1 MTWFIRWRS
10 PSLKSDAAGPQTF
23 RGKIHHSRTAGKS
36 NGKKG
41 SNNAILMYTA
51 STAFLEALNEA
62 GVTHIFANLGSDHPP
77 IIESLA
83 EGQANGR
90 VLPKLI
96 TCPNEMV
103 ALSAAQGFAQA
114 SGRAQAVLV
123 HVECGTQSLG
133 GAVHNAANGRAP
145 VLIFAGVSPITQE
158 GELTGTRNEYVQ
170 WIQDVFDQRGLVRG
184 YVRYE
189 NEIRTGKNIK
199 QLVLRAMQF
208 ANSDPKGPVYLT
220 GSREVMSE
228 EVSPVSLNVD
238 QWQPISPAAIAPND
252 VAVVVKDLL
261 QAKRPLVVT
270 SYLGRQTSAV
280 KQLIRLCQ
288 RLAIG
293 FLESVPK
300 SMNFP
305 ADDPLYQ
312 GNTWS
317 EPRQNIA
324 LEQAD
329 LVLVLDSD
337 VPWIPVVNR
346 AAKNATVYYIDVDPL
361 KDRRPLW
368 YVPVKK
374 SFRVDASTAL
384 EQINERLDH
393 EVVDEGAVEKR
404 RQFYTNLSQARCT
417 QLQKVEEEHAKA
429 DIITAEY
436 ISARVRHHTGKNT
449 VFLIEGVTNNKAMFD
464 HICPNEPGSVF
475 TSGGGSLGWNG
486 GAAIGI
492 KMARPGATVVSL
504 TGDGTYMFTAPSS
517 VHWMSRHY
525 QTPFLHVVYNN
536 RGWKAP
542 KQATLSV
549 HPDGHASRTD
559 DLGATFNPPPDYA
572 GIAAAAGGAFAQTLR
587 HPSDV
592 DPALENAMKILKT
605 ERRSVVLDVW
615 LSSF

>member
-1 MTWFIRWRS
+1 
-10 PSLKSDAAGPQTF
+10 
-23 RGKIHHSRTAGKS
+23 
-36 NGKKG
+36 
-41 SNNAILMYTA
+41 MYTA
-51 STAFLEALNEA
+51 STAFLEALSEA

-83 EGQANGR
+83 EGKANGR
-90 VLPKLI
+90 TFPKLV

-114 SGRAQAVLV
+114 SGRAQAVIV

-158 GELTGTRNEYVQ
+158 GEMTGTRNEYVQ

-199 QLVLRAMQF
+199 QVVLRAMQF

-228 EVSPVSLNVD
+228 EVLPVTLAID
-238 QWQPISPAAIAPND
+238 EWQPISPTAIAPRD
-252 VAVVVKDLL
+252 VTALVADLL
-261 QAKRPLVVT
+261 KAKKPLVVT
-270 SYLGRQTSAV
+270 SYLGRKTCAV
-280 KQLIRLCQ
+280 KELIRLCH
-288 RLAIG
+288 RLSIG
-293 FLESVPK
+293 VLESVPK
-300 SMNFP
+300 SVNFP
-305 ADDPLYQ
+305 ATDPLYQ

-317 EPRQNIA
+317 EPQQNSA

-329 LVLVLDSD
+329 LVLILDSD
-337 VPWIPVVNR
+337 VPWIPVLSKP
-346 AAKNATVYYIDVDPL
+346 AKNAVVYHIDVDPL
-361 KDRRPLW
+361 KERRPLW
-368 YVPVKK
+368 YIPVTK
-374 SFRVDASTAL
+374 SFRADVTTAL
-384 EQINERLDH
+384 QQINDALDRATIDER
-393 EVVDEGAVEKR
+393 AIEKR
-404 RQFYTNLSQARCT
+404 RQHYDKLSQARVT
-417 QLQKVEEEHAKA
+417 ELRDREQEHAKA
-429 DIITAEY
+429 DVITAEY
-436 ISARVRHHTGKNT
+436 LSARVRHHADGNT
-449 VFLIEGVTNNKAMFD
+449 VFLIEGVTNNRAMFD
-464 HICPNEPGSVF
+464 HLCASRPGSVF

-492 KMARPGATVVSL
+492 KMALPDATVVSL

-559 DLGATFNPPPDYA
+559 DLGAAFDPPPDYA
-572 GIAAAAGGAFAQTLR
+572 GIAAAAGGAFALIVR
-587 HPSDV
+587 HPSEV
-592 DPALENAMKILKT
+592 DPALDTAMKILRT

-615 LSSF
+615 LSNF

>member
-1 MTWFIRWRS
+1 MNQGEREQY
-10 PSLKSDAAGPQTF
+10 QT
-23 RGKIHHSRTAGKS
+23 IS
-36 NGKKG
+36 
-41 SNNAILMYTA
+41 MYTA
-51 STAFLEALNEA
+51 STAFLEALSEA

-83 EGQANGR
+83 EGQVNGR
-90 VLPKLI
+90 DLPKLI

-123 HVECGTQSLG
+123 HVECGTQSLA

-199 QLVLRAMQF
+199 QVVLRAMQF

-228 EVSPVSLNVD
+228 EVSPVSLRVD
-238 QWQPISPAAIAPND
+238 QWQPISPSAIAPPD
-252 VAVVVKDLL
+252 VHMLVGDLL
-261 QAKRPLVVT
+261 KAERPLVVT
-270 SYLGRQTSAV
+270 SYLGRKTSAV
-280 KQLIRLCQ
+280 KELVHLCH

-293 FLESVPK
+293 VLESVPK
-300 SMNFP
+300 AVNFP

-317 EPRQNIA
+317 EPRQNFA
-324 LEQAD
+324 LQQAD
-329 LVLVLDSD
+329 LVLILDSD
-337 VPWIPVVNR
+337 VPWIPVVNQ
-346 AAKNATVYYIDVDPL
+346 AAKTATIYHIDVDPL

-368 YVPVKK
+368 YIPVKR
-374 SFRVDASTAL
+374 SFRADVTVAL
-384 EQINERLDH
+384 KQINEQVERSA
-393 EVVDEGAVEKR
+393 VDEAIVEKR
-404 RQFYTNLSQARCT
+404 RKFYHRLSQERC
-417 QLQKVEEEHAKA
+417 VELNRIESEHAKA

-436 ISARVRHHTGKNT
+436 ISARVRHHTEENT
-449 VFLIEGVTNNKAMFD
+449 VFLIEGVTNNRAMFD
-464 HICPNEPGSVF
+464 HIRANRPGSVF

-486 GAAIGI
+486 GAAIGV
-492 KMARPGATVVSL
+492 KMALPDAPVVSL

-525 QTPFLHVVYNN
+525 QAPFLHVVYNN

-559 DLGATFNPPPDYA
+559 DLGATFDPPPDYA
-572 GIAAAAGGAFAQTLR
+572 GIAAAAGGAFAQTIR
-587 HPSDV
+587 RPSEV
-592 DPALENAMKILKT
+592 DPALANAMKILRE